1 VTQERHE
8 QLLNVLVSVILTTGI
23 PEEDL
28 QTILMQYSVLKN
40 TILFM
45 VENLDTVEQYIMR
58 RVVDEDETV
67 ED

>member
-1 VTQERHE
+1 MTQERHE